1 MIVFT
6 SLLAI
11 IDKVIIIPLAVV
23 YGLCMA
29 VLSICKAI
37 TSLLLI
43 VYSFLLMVYGLYM
56 GYKGWEAFS
65 RTSKLDLSYAQQTL
79 ELLRAQG
86 DNTLISLLLTWLSL
100 FTLWIVTHYR

>member
-65 RTSKLDLSYAQQTL
+65 RTSKLDLSYAYITPRFKQASPIF
-79 ELLRAQG
+79 LLQASQKAP
-86 DNTLISLLLTWLSL
+86 LLL
-100 FTLWIVTHYR
+100 FHNPAKG